1 MPAALLLNSTVLAFA
16 RKFGVLAFIALGL
29 IDQSVV
35 PAPGSLDALV
45 ILFVASKP
53 ELWWYYPILATA
65 GATLGAYVTF
75 RVARKGGKDALEKKL
90 GKMRADK
97 AHHIFSRYGFWSV
110 FTGTILP
117 PPVPIVPFLA
127 VAGVMEYPTYRFLL
141 ANASG
146 RMLRFTIVAYITK
159 LYGKSIFQFFSR
171 YYKPALY
178 SLIGLAVIGGV
189 AVLFFYLHHRR
200 SKKSNDS
207 HVPEHK
213 AA

>member
-1 MPAALLLNSTVLAFA
+1 MLAALFNSAVLELA

-29 IDQSVV
+29 IDQSVIPV
-35 PAPGSLDALV
+35 PGSLDALV

-53 ELWWYYPILATA
+53 ELWWYYPLLATA
-65 GATLGAYVTF
+65 GATLGAYITF
-75 RVARKGGKDALEKKL
+75 RLARKGGREALDKKL
-90 GKMRADK
+90 GQKRVEK
-97 AHHIFSRYGFWSV
+97 AHRVFSRWGFWSV
-110 FTGTILP
+110 FIGTILP

-146 RMLRFTIVAYITK
+146 RMVRFSILAYITK
-159 LYGKSIFQFFSR
+159 LYGKSIFGFFSK

-178 SLIGLAVIGGV
+178 SLIGLAVVGGV
-189 AVLFFYLHHRR
+189 VGLVFYFRHRR
-200 SKKSNDS
+200 NRKSGKT

>member
-1 MPAALLLNSTVLAFA
+1 MSAALLLNSTVLALA

-35 PAPGSLDALV
+35 PVPGSLDALV

-53 ELWWYYPILATA
+53 ELWWYYPVFATA

-75 RVARKGGKDALEKKL
+75 RLARKGGRESLDKKL
-90 GKMRADK
+90 GKKRVDK
-97 AHHIFSRYGFWSV
+97 AHHIFARYGFWSV
-110 FTGTILP
+110 FIGTILP

-141 ANASG
+141 ATASG
-146 RMLRFTIVAYITK
+146 RMLRFSIVAYVTS

-178 SLIGLAVIGGV
+178 SLIGLAVAGGV
-189 AVLFFYLHHRR
+189 VGLFLYLRQR
-200 SKKSNDS
+200 QNKKSKKS

>member
-1 MPAALLLNSTVLAFA
+1 MLAALFNSAVLQLA
-16 RKFGVLAFIALGL
+16 RKFGVLAFLALGL
-29 IDQSVV
+29 IDQSVIPV
-35 PAPGSLDALV
+35 PGSLDALV

-53 ELWWYYPILATA
+53 ELWWYYPVLATA

-75 RVARKGGKDALEKKL
+75 RLARKGGREGLDKKL
-90 GKMRADK
+90 GQKRVEK
-97 AHHIFSRYGFWSV
+97 AQRVFSRWGFWSV
-110 FTGTILP
+110 FIGTILP

-146 RMLRFTIVAYITK
+146 RMLRFSIVAYITK
-159 LYGKSIFQFFSR
+159 LYGKSIFEFFSH

-178 SLIGLAVIGGV
+178 SLIGLAVVGGLV
-189 AVLFFYLHHRR
+189 GLFFYLRYRR
-200 SKKSNDS
+200 NRRPKKG
-207 HVPEHK
+207 HIPEHK

>member
-1 MPAALLLNSTVLAFA
+1 MPAALLFSSTVLALA
-16 RKFGVLAFIALGL
+16 RRFGILAFLALGL
-29 IDQSVV
+29 IDQSVIPV
-35 PAPGSLDALV
+35 PGSLDALV

-53 ELWWYYPILATA
+53 DLWWYYPLLATA

-75 RVARKGGKDALEKKL
+75 RLARKGGREALDKKL
-90 GKMRADK
+90 GEKRVAK
-97 AHHIFSRYGFWSV
+97 AHRVFSRYGFWSV
-110 FTGTILP
+110 FIGTILP

-146 RMLRFTIVAYITK
+146 RMLRFSIVAYITK

-171 YYKPALY
+171 YYKPAFY
-178 SLIGLAVIGGV
+178 SLIGLAVAGGV
-189 AVLFFYLHHRR
+189 VGLIFYLRYRHN
-200 SKKSNDS
+200 KKSKES

>member
-1 MPAALLLNSTVLAFA
+1 MLAELFNSAVPDLA
-16 RKFGVLAFIALGL
+16 RKFGVLAFLALGV
-29 IDQSVV
+29 IDQSVIPV
-35 PAPGSLDALV
+35 PGSLDALV

-53 ELWWYYPILATA
+53 ELWWYYALLAAT

-75 RVARKGGKDALEKKL
+75 RLARKGGREALDNKL
-90 GKMRADK
+90 GEQRVQK
-97 AHHIFSRYGFWSV
+97 AHRIFSRWGFWSV
-110 FTGTILP
+110 FIGTILP

-127 VAGVMEYPTYRFLL
+127 VAGVMEYPTYRFLF

-146 RMLRFTIVAYITK
+146 RMVRFGIVALITK
-159 LYGKSIFQFFSR
+159 VYGKSLFEFFYR

-178 SLIGLAVIGGV
+178 SLIGLAVVGGLV
-189 AVLFFYLHHRR
+189 GLFFYLRYRR
-200 SKKSNDS
+200 NKRSGKA